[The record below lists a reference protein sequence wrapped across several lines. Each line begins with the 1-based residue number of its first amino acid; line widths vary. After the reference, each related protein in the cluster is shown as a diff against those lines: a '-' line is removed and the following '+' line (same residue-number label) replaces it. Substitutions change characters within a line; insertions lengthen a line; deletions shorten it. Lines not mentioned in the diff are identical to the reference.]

1 MRNCDICVA
10 RWLQLKTCYS
20 SSCLWSYFRA
30 SVGLPLRC
38 AEPLDVRTTI
48 DCEASHRCVGRAP
61 CVGFN
66 WRFCERYL
74 KRQLDFVI
82 VSFDGVYRCAPC
94 VADYTGL
101 AYIELGRR

>member
-20 SSCLWSYFRA
+20 SSCLCSYFRA
-30 SVGLPLRC
+30 SVGLPLRR

-48 DCEASHRCVGRAP
+48 DIVKQVTAALGAP
-61 CVGFN
+61 YVGFN

-82 VSFDGVYRCAPC
+82 VSFDGVYRCARC
-94 VADYTGL
+94 VADYTVL
-101 AYIELGRR
+101 A